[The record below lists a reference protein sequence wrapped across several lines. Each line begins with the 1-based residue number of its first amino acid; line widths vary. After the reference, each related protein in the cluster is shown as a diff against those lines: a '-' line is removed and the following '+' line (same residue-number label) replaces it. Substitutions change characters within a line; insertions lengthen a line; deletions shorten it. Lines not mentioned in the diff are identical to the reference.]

1 MREPSDHVLELV
13 DLTKVY
19 RDRPAVQ
26 DLSLELTAGEIL
38 GFVGPNG
45 AGKTTTIRMALNL
58 VRPTSGS
65 VRILGEDVWKRGSR
79 VLSRVGALVEEPN
92 LYPDLTGRE
101 NLRAFGTALG
111 GVPADFIDRLLDVV
125 GVAER
130 QHDRV
135 RAYSLG
141 MKQRL
146 GLAVALIGDPDLLV
160 LDEPANGL
168 DPIGIADMRDLLRR
182 LADDGRAIFLSS
194 HVLHEVEMLCDR
206 VAIIDQGRLVREG
219 PVGTL
224 LGGNGEFVVRVDE
237 PQAALAVVRAQLWG
251 ASARLRGG
259 RLVSPSPTGRGRD
272 LWAFLDAAGQ
282 TPETL
287 DYARRG
293 LEDVFLD
300 ATTAPTTSAAGSE
313 G

>member
-1 MREPSDHVLELV
+1 MREPSDRVLELV
-13 DLTKVY
+13 HLTKLY
-19 RDRPAVQ
+19 GNRPAVQ
-26 DLSLELTAGEIL
+26 DLSLALQGGEIL

-58 VRPTSGS
+58 VRPTSGI
-65 VRILGEDVWKRGSR
+65 VRILGQDVWRRGGR
-79 VLSRVGALVEEPN
+79 VLARVGALVEEPN

-101 NLRAFGTALG
+101 NLRAFGAALG
-111 GVPADFIDRLLDVV
+111 GVSRDFIDSLLEVV
-125 GVAER
+125 GVSER

-135 RAYSLG
+135 RSYSLG

-182 LADDGRAIFLSS
+182 LADEGRAIFLSS
-194 HVLHEVEMLCDR
+194 HVLHEVEVLCDR

-219 PVGTL
+219 PVGAL
-224 LGGNGEFVVRVDE
+224 LGGNGEFIVRVDE
-237 PQAALAVVRAQLWG
+237 PQAALTVVRAQSWG
-251 ASARLRGG
+251 TSARLRAG

-300 ATTAPTTSAAGSE
+300 ATAAAAHTSEQAG
-313 G
+313 